1 MGLSLVQGPMGP
13 PRRRKSC
20 PRKWSLGAQKNAFL
34 YGPRGTTFLGG
45 GPRDQLF
52 ENRPAEKKFSR
63 KKKNTGSGSG
73 NRSDFFF

>member
-63 KKKNTGSGSG
+63 KKKTRVPGRGIVPI
-73 NRSDFFF
+73 FFF